1 MVDQRSSPPPAP
13 RPPPPTGHKVHP
25 FLDDPQLFY
34 KFCDLNSSSSSSSSE
49 RSAPL
54 VGGRLQQL
62 MNLFSFSR
70 NSTPTSSPAPSP
82 TPRRRPNS
90 GGDALVNGRP
100 RLEHLV
106 ITSWLHHCVAN
117 NRSASSVGAESLSS
131 RGSIHSVLEEC
142 FDTISRLSPEVLILA
157 TLTKE

>member
-1 MVDQRSSPPPAP
+1 MVDKRSSPPA
-13 RPPPPTGHKVHP
+13 PTGHKVHP

-34 KFCDLNSSSSSSSSE
+34 KFCDLNSSSSSSSSSE

-70 NSTPTSSPAPSP
+70 NSTPSASPAPSP

-90 GGDALVNGRP
+90 GEDAIVNGRP
-100 RLEHLV
+100 RFEHLI
-106 ITSWLHHCVAN
+106 ITS
-117 NRSASSVGAESLSS
+117 
-131 RGSIHSVLEEC
+131 
-142 FDTISRLSPEVLILA
+142 
-157 TLTKE
+157 